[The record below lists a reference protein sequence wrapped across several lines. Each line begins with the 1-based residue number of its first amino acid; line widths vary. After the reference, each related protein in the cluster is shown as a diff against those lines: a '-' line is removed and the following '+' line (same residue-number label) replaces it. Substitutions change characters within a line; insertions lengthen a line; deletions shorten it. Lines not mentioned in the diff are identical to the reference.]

1 MPMLEAQS
9 EWSLIVLLLA
19 LLVPVVLLFRRVLNE
34 PHELEEIDALVRA
47 HGPEQRDEAY
57 QALARKD
64 GIHPDVADAFE
75 EEIRIRGREIR
86 RKDEE
91 RRRRDLEGQSDGFPV
106 DPF

>member
-1 MPMLEAQS
+1 MYDQFDVTLEDGDLLREVELTTNLIIAAS
-9 EWSLIVLLLA
+9 EADERLS
-19 LLVPVVLLFRRVLNE
+19 
-34 PHELEEIDALVRA
+34 LEEIDALVRA
-47 HGPEQRDEAY
+47 HGPEQRDEEY